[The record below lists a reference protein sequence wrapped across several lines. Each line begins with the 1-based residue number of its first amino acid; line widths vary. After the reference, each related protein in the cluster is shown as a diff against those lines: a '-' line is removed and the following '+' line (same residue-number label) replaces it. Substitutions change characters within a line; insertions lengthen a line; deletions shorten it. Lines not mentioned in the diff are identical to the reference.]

1 MDLRPVYLT
10 DWPLVR
16 DLVGRH
22 PKPNF
27 LVLGGDVS
35 VVRVA
40 LTLAEQIPMVVP
52 VHVSEVP
59 LALPRKS
66 ERACLL
72 WDVAAMSLSQQH
84 HLLRWMTECND
95 CVQVV
100 SVASQPLW
108 PLVVRGG
115 FLDSLYYMLN
125 TIVVQA
131 AEDETSIYHGGAAL
145 C

>member
-1 MDLRPVYLT
+1 MDVRPVYLT

-27 LVLGGDVS
+27 LVVGQHVS
-35 VVRVA
+35 VERVA
-40 LTLAEQIPMVVP
+40 LALAERIPMVVP
-52 VHVSEVP
+52 VNVTEVP
-59 LALPRKS
+59 LALPQKA

-72 WDVAAMSLSQQH
+72 WDVAAMSCSQQH
-84 HLLRWMTECND
+84 HLLRWMTECNN
-95 CVQVV
+95 CVQII
-100 SVASQPLW
+100 SVASEPLW
-108 PLVVRGG
+108 PLVVRGR
-115 FLDSLYYMLN
+115 FLDALYYMLN
-125 TIVVQA
+125 TVIVQA